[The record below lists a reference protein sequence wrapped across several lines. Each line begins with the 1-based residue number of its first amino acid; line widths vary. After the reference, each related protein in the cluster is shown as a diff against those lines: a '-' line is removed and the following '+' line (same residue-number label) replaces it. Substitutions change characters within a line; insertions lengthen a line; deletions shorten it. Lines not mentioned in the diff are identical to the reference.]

1 MTDTIILIG
10 SITGAVLTVGG
21 VAVAVIK
28 WVLTQNRKA
37 KEIEELRARHA
48 KDMEEARRKETEDI
62 QAIKDELCVLSY
74 AMLASLDG
82 LMQQGCNGNVTKAHD
97 SLEKHL
103 NRQAHS
109 CAGPCGQDFKMP

>member
-1 MTDTIILIG
+1 MSETIILIG
-10 SITGAVLTVGG
+10 SITGALLTVGG
-21 VAVAVIK
+21 VVVAVIK
-28 WVLTQNRKA
+28 WVLAQNK
-37 KEIEELRARHA
+37 KTKDIEALRRQHA
-48 KDMEEARRKETEDI
+48 KDMEEARRKEAEEI
-62 QAIKDELCVLSY
+62 QAIKEELCVLSY

-109 CAGPCGQDFKMP
+109 